1 MEHLLFVGK
10 AVASGVIDK
19 VPRVV
24 REARAKL
31 AIQRKK
37 KIKELRRR
45 RRTSALPVR
54 NSLHSV
60 LVRRLLSKSS
70 CWVLLV
76 ACQLFLYL
84 LSLLSKFMSKSE
96 EEVPVEV

>member
-10 AVASGVIDK
+10 AVASGVVDK

-37 KIKELRRR
+37 KRKELRRR
-45 RRTSALPVR
+45 RRSRGLPVR
-54 NSLHSV
+54 DSLHSA
-60 LVRRLLSKSS
+60 LVRRMSSKSS

-76 ACQLFLYL
+76 VYMSVVS
-84 LSLLSKFMSKSE
+84 LSLFS
-96 EEVPVEV
+96 